1 MRLSILL
8 KAALL
13 SLTLSACVAPLLS
26 MGPGQ
31 LMWAMLKPMVG
42 LDPNTTNLFEQP
54 VIKTRMTSLLGP
66 HYDTTVSL
74 LRTAGELQQEGPLFY
89 LVSRTAQQTDADKA
103 GLVWNADSNQLSV
116 LLSANDQ
123 TKVFS
128 ESHTGKAAVWPEVMQ
143 NWLSEAARQPAQPLG
158 GGLIPSPAAA
168 VVAPAS
174 PTPLQSELDAT
185 RAQLQQAEEK
195 LKALEAQ
202 QANAPASN
210 QAQQSQAL
218 SPEQREA
225 AMEAMLSE

>member
-1 MRLSILL
+1 MRLSILI

-54 VIKTRMTSLLGP
+54 VVKTRMTSLLGP

-74 LRTAGELQQEGPLFY
+74 LRTAGELQQQGPLFY
-89 LVSRTAQQTDADKA
+89 LVSGAAQQAGADKA
-103 GLVWNADSNQLSV
+103 GLVWNADSNQMSV

-123 TKVFS
+123 TRVFS

-143 NWLSEAARQPAQPLG
+143 GWLTEAANQPAQPLG
-158 GGLIPSPAAA
+158 GTLT
-168 VVAPAS
+168 APAEAT
-174 PTPLQSELDAT
+174 PVAANPLQDELNAT
-185 RAQLQQAEEK
+185 RAQLQQAEQK
-195 LKALEAQ
+195 LKALENQ
-202 QANAPASN
+202 QAEAAAPTASEPASTEPE
-210 QAQQSQAL
+210 L
-218 SPEQREA
+218 SREQREA
-225 AMEAMLSE
+225 AMEAILNE